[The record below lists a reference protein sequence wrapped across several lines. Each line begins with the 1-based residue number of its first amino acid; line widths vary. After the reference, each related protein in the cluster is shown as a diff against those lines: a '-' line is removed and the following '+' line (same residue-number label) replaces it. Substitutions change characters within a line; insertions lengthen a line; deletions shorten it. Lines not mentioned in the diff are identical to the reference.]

1 MGRPVPGNPEA
12 AIGQAFGVE
21 VQYVGK
27 PKSGTSWWSLP
38 GKPHAEEYELDCSR
52 VPKGINPR
60 TQHDFILERP
70 DELRPG
76 VWKVGFKVD
85 GRDVGEVPIQ
95 VDKP

>member
-1 MGRPVPGNPEA
+1 
-12 AIGQAFGVE
+12 
-21 VQYVGK
+21 
-27 PKSGTSWWSLP
+27 
-38 GKPHAEEYELDCSR
+38 HAEEYDFDCSG

-85 GRDVGEVPIQ
+85 GREVGEVPIQ